1 MEDWLA
7 DSNEAL
13 ELRLGK
19 HRPLVVYSRIVS
31 LILLVRSP
39 IDADILEGD
48 ELVTQEPFSPAFT
61 YPIFGEKETIFGYR
75 GLDIKVDPDTTSRL
89 STNR

>member
-13 ELRLGK
+13 ELRLGE
-19 HRPLVVYSRIVS
+19 HGLSVTACVNAS
-31 LILLVRSP
+31 LILPVRSP
-39 IDADILEGD
+39 IDADVLRGD
-48 ELVTQEPFSPAFT
+48 ELVSQEPFSPAFT

-75 GLDIKVDPDTTSRL
+75 GLDIKVRSGLWIDGQL
-89 STNR
+89 IG